1 VSAASGRLIDD
12 ERRQGDALP
21 DMRHLAVELAGL
33 LGREVTPPLLDSG
46 QAAEILNV
54 PKSWI
59 AAEARAGR
67 IPHVRL
73 GRYVRF
79 NRDEL
84 MRWCEGRSVGPRP
97 RRGGGT

>member
-1 VSAASGRLIDD
+1 MSAASGRLIDD
-12 ERRQGDALP
+12 GRAPSELFP
-21 DMRHLAVELAGL
+21 DVRHLAVELAGL
-33 LGREVTPPLLDSG
+33 LGRETMPSLLDSG

-79 NRDEL
+79 NREEL
-84 MRWCEGRSVGPRP
+84 MWWCEVGLLGPRP
-97 RRGGGT
+97 RRGAGT